1 MHSLEQLNSY
11 SNLPIVTGDERP
23 TSITTTPSPPTSL
36 SSTIYSTEDVT
47 HNMVIP
53 FTIDTAIS
61 INATFT
67 VNVAMYAGA
76 TVTWPTHDANLTYTN
91 PSTGVY
97 QVSGITG
104 LTQWTAQNHPTVYM
118 GPDRN
123 GSLTYTANIT
133 GVGTTISWYN
143 NAILAATGEIN
154 TGTLTGLYYDEDV
167 AVTFDSGLLVTDVSP
182 SGTYSIAISK
192 SDVTAGTLSSTGSG
206 GTSNYAGNVL
216 TIAGTKAQVNS
227 HLANITFTP
236 TTGFITDFTL
246 TYAVTN
252 VSSSQINYAIQSLL
266 IGDTNNGIMN
276 MHLARSYTENLDNDL
291 FVSNIPTIT
300 ETNAI
305 IDANTALLLHADDFI
320 DSSNN
325 AYTGVNSGVV
335 ISTTNKLVGTGSFE
349 FSGDYAELSYTN
361 NSDLCS
367 KSTNFTFECWVNPTT
382 QTSSVNI
389 NRLFSLLPYNIFGY
403 VDNNNLLKI
412 SIDSGNEGAAE
423 QVITLG
429 TLSIGTWYHIAI
441 TYNSGHFYIH
451 KDGQLIADA
460 IITLISPYPGINT
473 TKKLSLGSS
482 GSAFSGY
489 IDEIRF
495 SNVAR
500 YTATAI
506 PYTQYT
512 ISLQLAS
519 NIGFIST
526 STGYL
531 NKSGW
536 NATTLTYTYTGTIV
550 QCNATFA
557 DLHFYPTKNSYANAI
572 VTYTQRKN
580 SIFQLSQTFNLTGI
594 ADATPI
600 AGTGYITFAAAGTTN
615 WMPTYQQ
622 AYYLSCDAL
631 VVGPGG
637 LQGSNYV
644 YNTLRA
650 GGGGGGA
657 GALTVGTNIDLTLL
671 SSYQII
677 VGASGGAYSK
687 FGSIVSNGGGNGGDA
702 RGAAG
707 YAPWVYVGGSGGT
720 SATGYTGGVEQS
732 IDYGAQLGALTTGQ
746 LLVGGSGG
754 GGNSSIGSISYKGTR
769 YLSPTGNLPLSGYGG
784 HGILNSFT
792 GTSVNY
798 CLGAPGYPVPPFN
811 SPPEP
816 AIMPTTPGSGN
827 QPGLVVIKFYE

>member
-1 MHSLEQLNSY
+1 MVLVLTQRRLKMHSLTQLNSY

-36 SSTIYSTEDVT
+36 TSTIYSTEDVT
-47 HNMVIP
+47 HNMVVP

-67 VNVAMYAGA
+67 VNVAMYSGA

-97 QVSGITG
+97 RVSGITG
-104 LTQWTAQNHPTVYM
+104 LTQWEAQNHPTVYM

-123 GSLTYTANIT
+123 GSLTYTANIS
-133 GVGTTISWYN
+133 GVGTTISWNN

-182 SGTYSIAISK
+182 SGTYSITISK

-206 GTSNYAGNVL
+206 GTSTYSSNVL
-216 TIAGTKAQVNS
+216 TITGTKAQVNS
-227 HLANITFTP
+227 RLANITFTP

-252 VSSSQINYAIQSLL
+252 VSSSQINYATQSLL

-300 ETNAI
+300 ETVV
-305 IDANTALLLHADDFI
+305 
-320 DSSNN
+320 SS
-325 AYTGVNSGVV
+325 A
-335 ISTTNKLVGTGSFE
+335 
-349 FSGDYAELSYTN
+349 
-361 NSDLCS
+361 
-367 KSTNFTFECWVNPTT
+367 
-382 QTSSVNI
+382 
-389 NRLFSLLPYNIFGY
+389 
-403 VDNNNLLKI
+403 
-412 SIDSGNEGAAE
+412 
-423 QVITLG
+423 
-429 TLSIGTWYHIAI
+429 
-441 TYNSGHFYIH
+441 
-451 KDGQLIADA
+451 
-460 IITLISPYPGINT
+460 
-473 TKKLSLGSS
+473 
-482 GSAFSGY
+482 
-489 IDEIRF
+489 
-495 SNVAR
+495 
-500 YTATAI
+500 
-506 PYTQYT
+506 QYT

-572 VTYTQRKN
+572 ITYTQRKN

-600 AGTGYITFAAAGTTN
+600 AGTGYITFATAGTTN

-657 GALTVGTNIDLTLL
+657 GALTVGTNINLTLL

-687 FGSIVSNGGGNGGDA
+687 FGSIVSNGGGNGGNA
-702 RGAAG
+702 RGSAG
-707 YAPWVYVGGSGGT
+707 NAPWVYVGGSGGA